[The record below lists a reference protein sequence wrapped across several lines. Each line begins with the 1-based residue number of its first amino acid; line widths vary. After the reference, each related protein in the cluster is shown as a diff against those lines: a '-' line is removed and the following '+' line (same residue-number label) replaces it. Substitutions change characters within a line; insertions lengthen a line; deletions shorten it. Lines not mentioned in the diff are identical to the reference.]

1 MLGIIIVLSIVCVL
15 LITMVSVQ
23 DNRNTKL
30 TAENGLMK
38 GRLES
43 AQEKLASRTFVEE
56 EPLTED
62 AIAESIR
69 YVGCVPSIEGNFI
82 RFMKDG
88 EKYYIDLNRLPV
100 FFMMRCYMV
109 EVNDWQMDL
118 LRHAAHVMSD
128 QRMIV
133 KALVE
138 GEGNDTSIR
147 IFVVSLDRNYDSLKE
162 NLPRYIT
169 MLEQA
174 YEKLKVIYDQLA
186 EERREAAQTI
196 NPLYPMGQTEN
207 KILS

>member
-43 AQEKLASRTFVEE
+43 AKEKLASRTSVEN
-56 EPLTED
+56 EPLSED

-69 YVGCVPSIEGNFI
+69 YVGCVPSKEGNFI

-88 EKYYIDLNRLPV
+88 EKYYIDINRLPV
-100 FFMMRCYMV
+100 FFMMRCYMI

-118 LRHAAHVMSD
+118 LRHAAHLMSD

-133 KALVE
+133 KALIE
-138 GEGNDTSIR
+138 GEGADTTIR

-169 MLEQA
+169 MLEQT

-186 EERREAAQTI
+186 EERREASQTI
-196 NPLYPMGQTEN
+196 NPFYPMGQTEN